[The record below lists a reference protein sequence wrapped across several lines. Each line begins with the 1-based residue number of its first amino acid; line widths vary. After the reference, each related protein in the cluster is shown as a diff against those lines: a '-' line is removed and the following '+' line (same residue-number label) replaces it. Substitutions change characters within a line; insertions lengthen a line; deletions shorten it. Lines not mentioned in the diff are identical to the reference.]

1 MSKKSTKMTKIP
13 FRKAKKVINKKK
25 CMQEK
30 GKKGR
35 KNIFKTNEGHTTDT
49 TNAATKPKP
58 RAFI

>member
-30 GKKGR
+30 GKK
-35 KNIFKTNEGHTTDT
+35 KEKKHF
-49 TNAATKPKP
+49 
-58 RAFI
+58 